1 MVVATHDLE
10 LVRRIEQRDIF
21 MVGGDVVDEGDA
33 APPPAMNPVV
43 LALVAALRDVERRRG
58 RGTVPCPSDRR
69 TAA

>member
-1 MVVATHDLE
+1 MKRTRLRLIADTTAD
-10 LVRRIEQRDIF
+10 RCDP
-21 MVGGDVVDEGDA
+21 
-33 APPPAMNPVV
+33 APPPSMNPVV

>member
-1 MVVATHDLE
+1 MKRPRRLRLIATEPAD
-10 LVRRIEQRDIF
+10 RCDT
-21 MVGGDVVDEGDA
+21 
-33 APPPAMNPVV
+33 APPVAMNPVV

>member
-1 MVVATHDLE
+1 MKRTRLRLVADPVE
-10 LVRRIEQRDIF
+10 ADRC
-21 MVGGDVVDEGDA
+21 DA

>member
-1 MVVATHDLE
+1 MKRNRLRVVPVPVEAD
-10 LVRRIEQRDIF
+10 RCD
-21 MVGGDVVDEGDA
+21 
-33 APPPAMNPVV
+33 PPPPTAMNPVV

>member
-1 MVVATHDLE
+1 VKRNRLRVVPVPVQAT
-10 LVRRIEQRDIF
+10 RC
-21 MVGGDVVDEGDA
+21 DA

>member
-1 MVVATHDLE
+1 MKRPRRLRLVAGVPAERCDP
-10 LVRRIEQRDIF
+10 
-21 MVGGDVVDEGDA
+21 

-58 RGTVPCPSDRR
+58 RGTVPDPADTRR

>member
-1 MVVATHDLE
+1 MSHAPKAARLKLIADSTAERCDT
-10 LVRRIEQRDIF
+10 
-21 MVGGDVVDEGDA
+21 
-33 APPPAMNPVV
+33 APPPSMNPVV

>member
-1 MVVATHDLE
+1 VKRPRRLRLIATEPAD
-10 LVRRIEQRDIF
+10 RC
-21 MVGGDVVDEGDA
+21 DA
-33 APPPAMNPVV
+33 APPPVAMNPVV

>member
-1 MVVATHDLE
+1 MSHAPKAARLRLIATE
-10 LVRRIEQRDIF
+10 PATRC
-21 MVGGDVVDEGDA
+21 DA

>member
-1 MVVATHDLE
+1 MKRPRRLRLIATEPADRH
-10 LVRRIEQRDIF
+10 
-21 MVGGDVVDEGDA
+21 DA

>member
-1 MVVATHDLE
+1 MKRPRRLRLIATEPADRCE
-10 LVRRIEQRDIF
+10 
-21 MVGGDVVDEGDA
+21 A
-33 APPPAMNPVV
+33 APPAAMNPVV